1 MAKHIY
7 DERGRYK
14 GKILSEEEQNVINHT
29 KREKELRDYSY
40 FLNRRGIDTSGWSDW
55 DIISKYRDVEFQDNK
70 EKEKERE
77 KEKVDQNKKI
87 KRERD
92 LKQKQKQK
100 KQIIGCIVFV
110 IIILYYLLS

>member
-29 KREKELRDYSY
+29 KKEKELRDYAY

-70 EKEKERE
+70 EREKKEVKSKRTKEKL
-77 KEKVDQNKKI
+77 
-87 KRERD
+87 KR
-92 LKQKQKQK
+92 KQK
-100 KQIIGCIVFV
+100 KKKEIIGCIVFV